1 MLFDRQKVHTWK
13 SSVLPLLFMGNRIGT
28 TVVAGDMKGIKAD
41 TDKIVVSLQHIGR
54 GWEFFGEEDQD
65 TKPGTEVA

>member
-1 MLFDRQKVHTWK
+1 
-13 SSVLPLLFMGNRIGT
+13 MGNRIGT